1 MTLCQRDS
9 SHGLASHRVTS
20 DIIDMQV
27 CDACSVAAY
36 EQINWQRNQ
45 VGAIRIEPIGQA
57 QAERPQ
63 E

>member
-9 SHGLASHRVTS
+9 SHGPASHRVTS

-27 CDACSVAAY
+27 CDSCSVAAY
-36 EQINWQRNQ
+36 EQINWQRGQ

-57 QAERPQ
+57 QERAP